1 MSGGERNRNRFA
13 TAREVEAL
21 RQRMARA
28 ALEALS
34 QEARAAALEAAELG
48 DALGEIVAL
57 AWLLE
62 VGADMRGLT

>member
-1 MSGGERNRNRFA
+1 MSATRNPNRFSS
-13 TAREVEAL
+13 TAEVEAL
-21 RQRMARA
+21 RHRHALA

-34 QEARAAALEAAELG
+34 AEARAAALEAAELD

-62 VGADMRGLT
+62 AGADVRGLA